1 MDNLRYISL
10 QYIKGDNYEKIQCFK
25 YEETLALL
33 EEIKDKRIYSRPT
46 LDKLEGVMEEDKCL
60 VGESFLNDLVNYY
73 NFKDIKENI
82 EDVKKRIEYAGYDS
96 KDGVKRKI
104 LLKNLDELINAV
116 GKLGDNN
123 IGDGINKTTPDNT
136 TSLTYLEEG
145 KKLINKTTPDNT
157 TSLTYLE
164 EGKKLI
170 NKRLIPDVSK
180 IYDTFVKSADN
191 YGLSLT
197 KWVEIARDGTKNEN
211 VYKEEIKKFATFLVE
226 YEYNDTVGLRD
237 KIIDNIKLVLNE
249 KEGTKEHL
257 VMFLKALKVVL
268 LYEDSQSAIMELF
281 NNYIKICKRNI
292 GKYEELFNKNDI
304 SNIDDA
310 FMIKSY
316 ATFLNK
322 LETLKKN
329 LESKDQTKLERALT
343 NALERLFDL
352 YGINNPDDIITTTKN
367 SYFYEHILNT

>member
-33 EEIKDKRIYSRPT
+33 EEIKENANYSRPT

-73 NFKDIKENI
+73 NFKDIKESI
-82 EDVKKRIEYAGYDS
+82 EDVKKHIEYAGYDS

-116 GKLGDNN
+116 GKLGEKN
-123 IGDGINKTTPDNT
+123 IGEGINNTKPDN
-136 TSLTYLEEG
+136 SLSENYLEKG
-145 KKLINKTTPDNT
+145 I
-157 TSLTYLE
+157 
-164 EGKKLI
+164 KLI

-180 IYDTFVKSADN
+180 IYDTFVKSAN
-191 YGLSLT
+191 EYGLSLT
-197 KWVEIARDGTKNEN
+197 KWVELNRDGTRSEEN
-211 VYKEEIKKFATFLVE
+211 YKEEIKKFATFLVDYDYIE
-226 YEYNDTVGLRD
+226 TDKLRD
-237 KIIDNIKLVLNE
+237 KIIGYIILVLKE

-268 LYEDSQSAIMELF
+268 LYEDSQNAIMALF

-352 YGINNPDDIITTTKN
+352 YGINNPDDIITNGK

>member
-33 EEIKDKRIYSRPT
+33 EEIKEKRNYSRPT

-73 NFKDIKENI
+73 NFKDIKERI
-82 EDVKKRIEYAGYDS
+82 EDVKKHIEYAGYDS

-116 GKLGDNN
+116 GKLGEKN
-123 IGDGINKTTPDNT
+123 IGEGINKTKPVEAAQTNYT
-136 TSLTYLEEG
+136 ERYENVG
-145 KKLINKTTPDNT
+145 KAYNKTRAFVKN
-157 TSLTYLE
+157 Y
-164 EGKKLI
+164 KKTNVI
-170 NKRLIPDVSK
+170 Q

-197 KWVEIARDGTKNEN
+197 EWKNILRNGERDEN
-211 VYKEEIKKFATFLVE
+211 GYKEEIKKFATFLVDE
-226 YEYNDTVGLRD
+226 DYSDINRLKE
-237 KIIDNIKLVLNE
+237 KIIKYINIVLNE

-268 LYEDSQSAIMELF
+268 LYEDSQSAIMALF

-352 YGINNPDDIITTTKN
+352 YGINNPDEIITNGK

>member
-25 YEETLALL
+25 YEETLELL
-33 EEIKDKRIYSRPT
+33 EEIKDKRNYSRPT

-73 NFKDIKENI
+73 NFKDIKECI
-82 EDVKKRIEYAGYDS
+82 EDVKKHIEYAGYDS

-116 GKLGDNN
+116 GKLGEKN
-123 IGDGINKTTPDNT
+123 IGEGINNTIPDN
-136 TSLTYLEEG
+136 SVSVDWLE
-145 KKLINKTTPDNT
+145 K
-157 TSLTYLE
+157 
-164 EGKKLI
+164 GKKLI

-180 IYDTFVKSADN
+180 IYDTFVKSAGE
-191 YGLSLT
+191 YGLSLS
-197 KWVEIARDGTKNEN
+197 KWDTIQRNGVRDEN
-211 VYKEEIKKFATFLVE
+211 GYNEEIKKFATFLVNE
-226 YEYNDTVGLRD
+226 DYSDINRLKV
-237 KIIDNIKLVLNE
+237 KIIENINLVLNE

-268 LYEDSQSAIMELF
+268 LYEDSQSAIMALF

-367 SYFYEHILNT
+367 NYFYEHILNT

>member
-33 EEIKDKRIYSRPT
+33 EEIKDNRNYSRPT

-73 NFKDIKENI
+73 NFKDIKDKI
-82 EDVKKRIEYAGYDS
+82 EDVKKNIEYAGYDS

-104 LLKNLDELINAV
+104 LLENLDALINAV
-116 GKLGDNN
+116 GKLGEKN
-123 IGDGINKTTPDNT
+123 IGDGINKTKPDEAMQTNYT
-136 TSLTYLEEG
+136 GHYENVGTAY
-145 KKLINKTTPDNT
+145 NKTRAFVKNYKTNV
-157 TSLTYLE
+157 
-164 EGKKLI
+164 I
-170 NKRLIPDVSK
+170 Q
-180 IYDTFVKSADN
+180 IYDTFVKSADE

-197 KWVEIARDGTKNEN
+197 KWENIQRTGVRNETQYN
-211 VYKEEIKKFATFLVE
+211 EEIKKFATFLVNE
-226 YEYNDTVGLRD
+226 ADYSDINRLKE
-237 KIIDNIKLVLNE
+237 KIIDNINIVLTE
-249 KEGTKEHL
+249 AEGIKEHL

-268 LYEDSQSAIMELF
+268 LYEDSQSAIMALF

-352 YGINNPDDIITTTKN
+352 YGINNPDDIIKEGK

>member
-25 YEETLALL
+25 YEETLELL
-33 EEIKDKRIYSRPT
+33 KEIKDNGNYSRPT

-73 NFKDIKENI
+73 NFKDIKDKI
-82 EDVKKRIEYAGYDS
+82 EDVKKHIEYAGYDS

-104 LLKNLDELINAV
+104 LLKNLDALINAV
-116 GKLGDNN
+116 GKLSEKN
-123 IGDGINKTTPDNT
+123 IGEGINKTKPVEAVQTNYT
-136 TSLTYLEEG
+136 GRSENVG
-145 KKLINKTTPDNT
+145 KAYNKTRAFVKNYKTNA
-157 TSLTYLE
+157 
-164 EGKKLI
+164 I
-170 NKRLIPDVSK
+170 Q
-180 IYDTFVKSADN
+180 IYDTFVKSADE
-191 YGLSLT
+191 YGLSLS
-197 KWVEIARDGTKNEN
+197 KWGVMTINQNTYTLETYTAKIQE
-211 VYKEEIKKFATFLVE
+211 FATFLV
-226 YEYNDTVGLRD
+226 NDADYSDINRLKE
-237 KIIDNIKLVLNE
+237 KIIEYINIVLKE
-249 KEGTKEHL
+249 TEGTKEHL

-268 LYEDSQSAIMELF
+268 LYEDSQSAIMTLF

-352 YGINNPDDIITTTKN
+352 YGINNPDDIITDGK

>member
-123 IGDGINKTTPDNT
+123 IGDGINNTKPDNT
-136 TSLTYLEEG
+136 ESEDWLKAG
-145 KKLINKTTPDNT
+145 KKF
-157 TSLTYLE
+157 
-164 EGKKLI
+164 I

-191 YGLSLT
+191 YGLSLQ

-226 YEYNDTVGLRD
+226 YEYNDTVGLKE
-237 KIIDNIKLVLNE
+237 KIIEYINIVLKE
-249 KEGTKEHL
+249 TEGTKEHL

-268 LYEDSQSAIMELF
+268 LYEDSQSAIMALF

-367 SYFYEHILNT
+367 NYFYEHILNT